1 MSPRAYTAWV
11 VGGCLALLAPVV
23 ALNLLLLAN
32 DHRHDK
38 NRLASRWQQ
47 ESGGVTYAPPISS
60 NRAFKTLRLADHLP
74 AINTL
79 VFGSSTAMSI
89 TADALPSGL
98 HAYNFAQSGN
108 GLLSVI
114 GEAQFVSAHYGD
126 HVRWLVIPL
135 DWALGFVYQGGNPVS
150 ADLSAAQVAP
160 PVALPLVARLR
171 EALSLP
177 RITTLGGVLREI
189 AGAADRPAAA
199 RRMFLEPAGAPYR
212 CADGAMARDYDL
224 TFRGQCVGFRADGS
238 ATFADQKRVTEA
250 TAQSVLAQAAS
261 ASSQYATA
269 LARTAGQPDAALLDH
284 LALLLRQAQARGIR
298 VVFFLPPLVPGL
310 DARLLASAHSGEK
323 LRRTKAA
330 LTAWAAQQQVPLFD
344 AGPAEQHGCIATEF
358 IDAHHALPAC
368 YRKIMA
374 RLFTTRP
381 ADDQFPKSLP

>member
-1 MSPRAYTAWV
+1 MSPRTYFWWII
-11 VGGCLALLAPVV
+11 GGWLVLLAPVV
-23 ALNLLLLAN
+23 VLNLMLLAN
-32 DHRHDK
+32 DYRHDK

-47 ESGGVTYAPPISS
+47 DAGGVTYAPPISN
-60 NRAFKTLRLADHLP
+60 NRAFKTLRLADRLP
-74 AINTL
+74 QINTL

-89 TADALPSGL
+89 TTDALPSGL
-98 HAYNFAQSGN
+98 RAYNFAQSGN

-114 GEAQFVSAHYGD
+114 GEAQFVTAHFGG

-135 DWALGFVYQGGNPVS
+135 DWALGFVYQGGTPSS

-160 PVALPLVARLR
+160 PAALPLVVRLQ

-189 AGAADRPAAA
+189 VGAADRSAAA
-199 RRMFLEPAGAPYR
+199 RRVFFEPAGVPYR

-224 TFRGQCVGFRADGS
+224 TFRGQCVGFRVDGS

-250 TAQSVLAQAAS
+250 TAQSVVAQAAS

-269 LARTAGQPDAALLDH
+269 LARKAGQPDTELLEH
-284 LALLLRQAQARGIR
+284 LAVLLRQAQARGIR
-298 VVFFLPPLVPGL
+298 VVFFLPPLIPGL

-323 LRRTKAA
+323 LRRTKTV
-330 LTAWAAQQQVPLFD
+330 LTAWAVQHRVPLFD

-374 RLFTTRP
+374 RLFTANP
-381 ADDQFPKSLP
+381 LHDQHPKLLP

>member
-1 MSPRAYTAWV
+1 
-11 VGGCLALLAPVV
+11 
-23 ALNLLLLAN
+23 
-32 DHRHDK
+32 
-38 NRLASRWQQ
+38 
-47 ESGGVTYAPPISS
+47 
-60 NRAFKTLRLADHLP
+60 
-74 AINTL
+74 
-79 VFGSSTAMSI
+79 MSI

-98 HAYNFAQSGN
+98 RAYNFAQSGN

-114 GEAQFVSAHYGD
+114 GEAQFVTAHLGD

-135 DWALGFVYQGGNPVS
+135 DWALGFVYQGGTPPS

-160 PVALPLVARLR
+160 AAALPLAKQLQ

-177 RITTLGGVLREI
+177 RITTLGLVLREI
-189 AGAADRPAAA
+189 AGAEDRAAAA
-199 RRMFLEPAGAPYR
+199 RGMFVEPAGAPYR
-212 CADGAMARDYDL
+212 CADGATARDYDL
-224 TFRGQCVGFRADGS
+224 TFRGLCVGFRADGS
-238 ATFADQKRVTEA
+238 ATFADQKRVTDA
-250 TAQSVLAQAAS
+250 TAQSVVAQAAS

-269 LARTAGQPDAALLDH
+269 LARKAGQPDAELLEQ
-284 LALLLRQAQARGIR
+284 LAVLLRQSHARGIR

-330 LTAWAAQQQVPLFD
+330 LTAWAAQQQAPLFD
-344 AGPAEQHGCIATEF
+344 AGPSEQHGCIATEF

-381 ADDQFPKSLP
+381 ADDQLPKPLP